1 MNHTKIAYAACGA
14 LLGRSLLT
22 VKIENIDLT
31 FNEKKEK
38 DPEANR
44 LIRPFKKYMI
54 EPINVTSVEASTDI
68 ENRAIVIFNKKS
80 EMQFVVA
87 EGIVKPDN
95 DSVREAIEAAV
106 NGHTRFFSGEDYPA
120 LFSIIDQVNA
130 KNMTEINNLAQDL
143 IKQGGFLKELR
154 KVQADNYRKEMEDYN
169 STL

>member
-22 VKIENIDLT
+22 VKIENIDLQY
-31 FNEKKEK
+31 NEKKEK

-44 LIRPFKKYMI
+44 LLRPYKKYII

-68 ENRAIVIFNKKS
+68 ENRAVVIFNRKP
-80 EMQFVVA
+80 EMQFVVS

-106 NGHTRFFSGEDYPA
+106 NGQTRFFSGEDYPA
-120 LFSIIDQVNA
+120 LFSIVDQVNA
-130 KNMTEINNLAQDL
+130 KNMAEINNLAQEL
-143 IKQGGFLKELR
+143 IKQGALLKDLR
-154 KVQADNYRKEMEDYN
+154 KIQADNFRKEMEDYN